1 MNSSYASGASLYT
14 NDTVGGAPMQLF
26 NGASIQSVA
35 GAPALMINQ
44 NSNASTPTGSI
55 GNVYAQIPTL
65 TYGAPFTLSSWFYL
79 VYDAN
84 LPTQEFH
91 GYTYMVILESSS
103 GGPGHNDTVFTV
115 GYFQASGGS
124 SEYLSVPYGTTP
136 AGPGA
141 GPGFM
146 GPPPLNAWTH
156 LAITVAVDGTVTGY
170 LNGAAYGSQIQP
182 VVANVTRSQNYV
194 GLSQWGQ
201 NNYNFD
207 GYIADLQLIP
217 SVLSPD
223 DVLNLYNGQ
232 PCAP

>member
-1 MNSSYASGASLYT
+1 
-14 NDTVGGAPMQLF
+14 MQLKKHF
-26 NGASIQSVA
+26 SV
-35 GAPALMINQ
+35 G
-44 NSNASTPTGSI
+44 
-55 GNVYAQIPTL
+55 L
-65 TYGAPFTLSSWFYL
+65 TF
-79 VYDAN
+79 
-84 LPTQEFH
+84 E
-91 GYTYMVILESSS
+91 
-103 GGPGHNDTVFTV
+103 
-115 GYFQASGGS
+115 FQASGGS

-156 LAITVAVDGTVTGY
+156 LAITVAVDGNVTGY

-232 PCAP
+232 PCAPAPPPPPQPSPPPSPPPIGMFFSSRMRAPPA